1 MRLSISDYIANEVH
15 VDELGNSRHPT
26 IVADPTTVERSG
38 SAVSWSA
45 IFAGGVGAAA
55 FSLILLTLG
64 TGLGLASISPWAP
77 LGESAS
83 RFGFAAVVWICA
95 TQILASGLGGYLAGR
110 LRKRWGA
117 VHADETYFRDTAHGF
132 LSWALSTLVTAA
144 LLTSVISGLVHTT
157 AQVAS
162 AGASGGAIATSSDR
176 GNASVAANTWPMG
189 YLVDGLFRQ
198 SDASSTTPGVA
209 PRGRAEDQEE
219 VVRIFLNGLA
229 SGDPLSAN
237 DAHYVAQLVSLRT
250 GLSQAAAQARV
261 DTTYSQL
268 QQKLADLKTAAKA
281 AADKSRKAA
290 IYASLWLF
298 VSLLMGAFSASLLAT
313 FGGRQRDL

>member
-1 MRLSISDYIANEVH
+1 M
-15 VDELGNSRHPT
+15 DEIGDTRRT
-26 IVADPTTVERSG
+26 AIIADPTTVEKSG

-77 LGESAS
+77 PGESAS
-83 RFGFAAVVWICA
+83 RFGFAAIVWICV

-110 LRKRWGA
+110 LRKRWVA
-117 VHADETYFRDTAHGF
+117 VHVDETYFRDTAHGF
-132 LSWALSTLVTAA
+132 LSWALSTLVTAL
-144 LLTSVISGLVHTT
+144 LLTSAISGLIHTA

-162 AGASGGAIATSSDR
+162 AGASGGTLATLSDR
-176 GNASVAANTWPMG
+176 GNASAAANTWPMG

-198 SDASSTTPGVA
+198 PDASSATPGVA
-209 PRGRAEDQEE
+209 PPGTAADQEE
-219 VVRIFLNGLA
+219 VVRIFLNGLP
-229 SGDPLSAN
+229 SGNPLSAN
-237 DAHYVAQLVSLRT
+237 DAHYAARLVARRT
-250 GLSQAAAQARV
+250 GLSEAAAQSRV
-261 DTTYSQL
+261 STAYSQL
-268 QQKLADLKTAAKA
+268 QQKRADLKIAARD
-281 AADKSRKAA
+281 AADKARKAA

-298 VSLLMGAFSASLLAT
+298 VSLLMGAFSASLSAT